1 MKNDNQELF
10 NKISSLIKTGNIK
23 EAISIAEEKYPE
35 GIYFNMPFD
44 DYCNLPY
51 FSRSLSKEVIFDLEE
66 AKHSLTNPMQE
77 TSAMALGT
85 AIHSMLLEPED
96 FQKTYTKEPSPLDF
110 PEKTILKTADDF
122 KEILKSVGEKVS
134 GKKDEIVERAK
145 DYLDPEKHIIW
156 DEFLDNFYQDVEEN
170 KKKVLSPEDFKILQ
184 DIKFSFSMKND
195 VPRLIQNGHSEVT
208 IIWKDEQTG
217 ILCKCRLD
225 WVRPE
230 AIIDIKSFSVKDKSK
245 SLFEYLY
252 KQTNFNYYNYQFY
265 IYQQALE
272 IIINKINTGNAKFF
286 GEVEKSWMSDFLATP
301 TKQFFIVYI
310 RTAAPYQMKGI
321 ELESS
326 NAEGG
331 SINAYFEVAKNNWEL
346 SINKFAIALE
356 AGIWKESEIT
366 LLEDSHVPGVIYQQ
380 SIL

>member
-1 MKNDNQELF
+1 MTNDNQELF
-10 NKISSLIKTGNIK
+10 NKIAALTEAGNIK

-51 FSRSLSKEVIFDLEE
+51 FSRSLSKEVLFDLEE
-66 AKHSLTNPMQE
+66 AKYSLTNSTEE
-77 TSAMALGT
+77 TPAMALGT
-85 AIHSMLLEPED
+85 AIHSMFLEPED
-96 FQKTYTKEPSPLDF
+96 FQRTYTKEPSPLDF
-110 PEKTILKTADDF
+110 PEKTILRTADDF

-156 DEFLDNFYQDVEEN
+156 DEVISSFYQDVAEN

-184 DIKFSFSMKND
+184 DIRFSYSMRND
-195 VPRLIQNGHSEVT
+195 IPRIIQNGYPEVT
-208 IIWKDEQTG
+208 IIWKDEETG
-217 ILCKCRLD
+217 IMCKCRLD

-230 AIIDIKSFSVKDKSK
+230 AIADVKSFSVKFKDK
-245 SLFEYLY
+245 SLFEYLFR
-252 KQTNFNYYNYQFY
+252 QTTYNYYNYQFY

-272 IIINKINTGNAKFF
+272 SIIKKINAGKAKSF
-286 GEVEKSWMSDFLATP
+286 GEVDEAWMKEFLATP
-301 TKQFFIVYI
+301 SKQFFIVYV

-321 ELESS
+321 ELERS

-331 SINAYFEVAKNNWEL
+331 TANSYFEVAEENWKL
-346 SINKFAIALE
+346 ALAKFSRALE
-356 AGIWKESEIT
+356 SGVWKENEIAVM
-366 LLEDSHVPGVIYQQ
+366 EDSHVPGVIYQS